1 LDFFRVFRVFRGS
14 LSCACGARETL
25 MPISG
30 MTGFGRAEGALEA
43 WSWAVEARSVN
54 GRNLEIRF
62 RGPPGFDGL
71 ERLAREGAQARFQR
85 GQVTVGV
92 QAKRA
97 EGSGSVRVNV
107 AQLERYLELGAPLL
121 VDGRVAPPSLD
132 GLLALRGVIEAEDA
146 GLDAEAQA
154 ELEAAIA
161 ASVATALDGLLVARR
176 EEGAALLSV
185 LNGQVA
191 RIAEFTGQ
199 AHAVA
204 ADQPAAIK
212 TRFETRLK
220 ELAGEAASEERI
232 VQEAAAMAVKADVRE
247 ELDRLSG
254 HVDAARGLLGSDA
267 AVGRRLDF
275 LTQEFMREANTLC
288 SKSQLSA
295 LTAVG
300 LDLKATIE
308 QFREQVQNVE

>member
-1 LDFFRVFRVFRGS
+1 
-14 LSCACGARETL
+14 

-30 MTGFGRAEGALEA
+30 MTGFGRAEGALGA

-54 GRNLEIRF
+54 GRNLEVRF
-62 RGPPGFDGL
+62 RGPPGLDGL
-71 ERLAREGAQARFQR
+71 ERAAREGAQGRFQR

-92 QAKRA
+92 QARRS
-97 EGSGSVRVNV
+97 EGAGAVRINLE
-107 AQLERYLELGAPLL
+107 QLERYLAAGAPF
-121 VDGRVAPPSLD
+121 VADGRAAAPRID
-132 GLLALRGVIEAEDA
+132 GLLALRGVVEAEDA
-146 GLDAEAQA
+146 GLDPEAQA
-154 ELEAAIA
+154 ELEGAIGASIA
-161 ASVATALDGLLVARR
+161 AALDGLLAARR
-176 EEGAALLSV
+176 GEGAALLPV
-185 LNGQVA
+185 LSGQVD
-191 RIAEFTGQ
+191 RIGALAGQ
-199 AHAVA
+199 AREVA
-204 ADQPAAIK
+204 AGQPAAIK
-212 TRFETRLK
+212 ARFEARLK

-247 ELDRLSG
+247 ELDRLGG
-254 HVDAARGLLGSDA
+254 HVDAARELLAADG

-295 LTAVG
+295 LTALG